1 MYVQR
6 EQKRK
11 SLIYEVPNVFTPE
24 ECNKII
30 NLDGEWKDGTIKA
43 EHMVTFEI
51 DEVKRKSKVKFV
63 NSEEVLNKF
72 SPYVD
77 KAMEAKGWRWK
88 LTGADQFQITEYKE
102 GEYYG
107 WHSDK
112 FESPREDG
120 TNRLMSCVLQLS
132 DPTTY
137 EGGDVEVEAY
147 RLSKEQGS
155 ISFFPAFAAHQVQ
168 PVTKGNRYS
177 LIAWYH
183 GQDVEGLPYDRL
195 T

>member
-6 EQKRK
+6 EQKRT

-72 SPYVD
+72 SSYVD
-77 KAMEAKGWRWK
+77 KAMEAKGWKWK

-102 GEYYG
+102 
-107 WHSDK
+107 
-112 FESPREDG
+112 
-120 TNRLMSCVLQLS
+120 
-132 DPTTY
+132 
-137 EGGDVEVEAY
+137 
-147 RLSKEQGS
+147 
-155 ISFFPAFAAHQVQ
+155 
-168 PVTKGNRYS
+168 
-177 LIAWYH
+177 
-183 GQDVEGLPYDRL
+183 
-195 T
+195 

>member
-1 MYVQR
+1 
-6 EQKRK
+6 
-11 SLIYEVPNVFTPE
+11 
-24 ECNKII
+24 
-30 NLDGEWKDGTIKA
+30 
-43 EHMVTFEI
+43 
-51 DEVKRKSKVKFV
+51 
-63 NSEEVLNKF
+63 
-72 SPYVD
+72 
-77 KAMEAKGWRWK
+77 
-88 LTGADQFQITEYKE
+88 TEYKE